1 MMSQHG
7 RLVNVKS
14 PSSQNHSA
22 DDNLTRKSDSAPTA
36 YFDILDIFK
45 GEAKVNVNVTVYTNV
60 SGLLKVNIGEYL
72 REKIF
77 LQAHV
82 TRHWP
87 PYYIFNEIFILAL
100 SLSQAWLDTESYCAT
115 LAHKTNH
122 SFTPNCQWND
132 FFHPRCTIEPE
143 LRRFSEKFPWT
154 KHLKSLSADLA
165 S

>member
-14 PSSQNHSA
+14 HSSQNHSA

-77 LQAHV
+77 LQAQV
-82 TRHWP
+82 TTHPAFKRQDRLGKEP
-87 PYYIFNEIFILAL
+87 FAGFGTVVEDI
-100 SLSQAWLDTESYCAT
+100 TESGY
-115 LAHKTNH
+115 
-122 SFTPNCQWND
+122 
-132 FFHPRCTIEPE
+132 
-143 LRRFSEKFPWT
+143 T
-154 KHLKSLSADLA
+154 KNQPILLGAF
-165 S
+165 

>member
-45 GEAKVNVNVTVYTNV
+45 GEAKVNVTVNTNV
-60 SGLLKVNIGEYL
+60 SGLLKVNIGENL

-82 TRHWP
+82 T
-87 PYYIFNEIFILAL
+87 
-100 SLSQAWLDTESYCAT
+100 
-115 LAHKTNH
+115 
-122 SFTPNCQWND
+122 
-132 FFHPRCTIEPE
+132 
-143 LRRFSEKFPWT
+143 
-154 KHLKSLSADLA
+154 
-165 S
+165 

>member
-1 MMSQHG
+1 MRVHPLKGMMSQHG

-82 TRHWP
+82 TRH
-87 PYYIFNEIFILAL
+87 
-100 SLSQAWLDTESYCAT
+100 
-115 LAHKTNH
+115 
-122 SFTPNCQWND
+122 
-132 FFHPRCTIEPE
+132 
-143 LRRFSEKFPWT
+143 
-154 KHLKSLSADLA
+154 
-165 S
+165 